1 MSVFLEDRVIAAK
14 RLYLFSTGMG
24 MGMGAGMAAFQH
36 EILGNTVRQPL
47 RNDPTATRDTLRT
60 RGRIPDLSTSGEL
73 TADWGS
79 QQINLLADRATL
91 CGITEALASM
101 KSQLQKLDFQ
111 KGSTTEQGDFVV
123 QRAFLKK

>member
-14 RLYLFSTGMG
+14 RLYLFSTGT
-24 MGMGAGMAAFQH
+24 GMAAFQH
-36 EILGNTVRQPL
+36 EILGNTVRQSL

-73 TADWGS
+73 TEDWGS
-79 QQINLLADRATL
+79 PQINLLAYRATL

-101 KSQLQKLDFQ
+101 KSQLKKLDFQ
-111 KGSTTEQGDFVV
+111 KGSTTGPGDFVV
-123 QRAFLKK
+123 ERAFHQK